1 MMRKLTKKIKRLFI
15 WGLVLLAAY
24 VLASV
29 AWDML
34 HLPQID
40 ELRAKNPKTTAL
52 MEQRKREARAKGQS
66 FSPNQ
71 EFAPYGQISPYL
83 KSAVLVAEDAGFFS
97 HQGID
102 YAEIKEAI
110 KTDWKKKAF
119 ARGASTITMQ
129 LAKNLYLSTSKSL
142 TRKISEAA
150 LARRMDDRLSKAR
163 IFELYLNYIE
173 WGPGL
178 FGCQAASLF
187 YFGCPAAEL
196 SPEQA
201 VRLAS
206 IIINPRR
213 YGPFADSKR
222 MATRRKWI
230 AQKML
235 QFGYLTETE
244 FETLNF

>member
-1 MMRKLTKKIKRLFI
+1 MRKLTDKIKRLTI
-15 WGLVLLAAY
+15 WGLVILTTY

-34 HLPQID
+34 HLPQIE
-40 ELRAKNPKTTAL
+40 ELKTRNPKTTAL
-52 MEQRKREARAKGQS
+52 MEQRRKEAQSRGQS

-71 EFAPYGQISPYL
+71 EFVPYGQISPYL
-83 KSAVLVAEDAGFFS
+83 KNAVLVAEDAAFFS

-102 YAEIKEAI
+102 YGEIKEAI
-110 KTDWKKKAF
+110 KTDWKKKRW

-142 TRKISEAA
+142 TRKISEAV

-178 FGCQAASLF
+178 FGCQAASHF
-187 YFGCPAAEL
+187 YFGCEVSQL
-196 SPEQA
+196 SSEQA
-201 VRLAS
+201 IRMAS

-213 YGPFADSKR
+213 YGPFAESKR
-222 MATRRKWI
+222 MSTRRKWI
-230 AQKML
+230 ADKML
-235 QFGYLTETE
+235 QYGHLTEADYDSLK
-244 FETLNF
+244 F

>member
-1 MMRKLTKKIKRLFI
+1 MRRLTNKIKRLII

-40 ELRAKNPKTTAL
+40 GLKSRNPKTTAL
-52 MEQRKREARAKGQS
+52 MEQRRNEARAKGLP

-71 EFAPYGQISPYL
+71 EFVSYGQISPHL
-83 KSAVLVAEDAGFFS
+83 KNAVLVAEDAGFFS

-102 YAEIKEAI
+102 FGELREAI
-110 KTDWKKKAF
+110 KTDWKKKKW

-142 TRKISEAA
+142 TRKISEAV
-150 LARRMDDRLSKAR
+150 LASRMDDRLSKVR

-173 WGPGL
+173 WGPGM
-178 FGCQAASLF
+178 FGCQAASRF
-187 YFGCPAAEL
+187 YFGCEVSQL
-196 SPEQA
+196 TPEQA
-201 VRLAS
+201 VRMAS

-222 MATRRKWI
+222 MITRRRWI
-230 AQKML
+230 AAKML
-235 QFGYLTETE
+235 EYGHLTQEE
-244 FETLNF
+244 YDRLLF

>member
-1 MMRKLTKKIKRLFI
+1 MRRLTNKIKRLII
-15 WGLVLLAAY
+15 WGLLLLAAY

-40 ELRAKNPKTTAL
+40 GLKTKNPKTTAL
-52 MEQRKREARAKGQS
+52 IEQRRREARARGQS

-71 EFAPYGQISPYL
+71 EFVPFGQISPHL
-83 KSAVLVAEDAGFFS
+83 KNAVLVAEDAGFFS

-102 YAEIKEAI
+102 YAEVREAI
-110 KTDWKKKAF
+110 KADWKKKAF

-142 TRKISEAA
+142 TRKISEAV
-150 LARRMDDRLSKAR
+150 LARRMDDQLSKAR

-178 FGCQAASLF
+178 FGCQAASRF
-187 YFGCPAAEL
+187 YFGCEVSQLTPD
-196 SPEQA
+196 QA
-201 VRLAS
+201 VRMAS

-213 YGPFADSKR
+213 YGPFADGKR
-222 MATRRKWI
+222 MTTRRKWI

-235 QFGYLTETE
+235 EYGHLSEREYRSLSF
-244 FETLNF
+244 

>member
-1 MMRKLTKKIKRLFI
+1 MRKLTNKIKRLII

-34 HLPQID
+34 HLPQIED
-40 ELRAKNPKTTAL
+40 LKTKNPRTTAL
-52 MEQRKREARAKGQS
+52 MEQRRKEARAKGQS

-71 EFAPYGQISPYL
+71 EFVSYGQISPYL

-102 YAEIKEAI
+102 YEELKEAI
-110 KTDWKKKAF
+110 KADWKKKRW

-142 TRKISEAA
+142 TRKISEAV

-178 FGCQAASLF
+178 FGCQAASRF
-187 YFGCPAAEL
+187 YFGCEASQL
-196 SPEQA
+196 TPEQA

-222 MATRRKWI
+222 MITRRKWI

-235 QFGYLTETE
+235 EYGHLSETE
-244 FETLNF
+244 YQAFSF

>member
-1 MMRKLTKKIKRLFI
+1 MRRLTNKIKRLII

-29 AWDML
+29 AWDLL
-34 HLPQID
+34 HLPQIED
-40 ELRAKNPKTTAL
+40 LKTKNPKTTAL
-52 MEQRKREARAKGQS
+52 MEQRRKEARAKGQS

-71 EFAPYGQISPYL
+71 EFVPYGQISPYL
-83 KSAVLVAEDAGFFS
+83 KSAVLVAEDGAFFS

-102 YAEIKEAI
+102 YGEMKEAI
-110 KTDWKKKAF
+110 RTDWKKKAF

-142 TRKISEAA
+142 TRKISEAV
-150 LARRMDDRLSKAR
+150 LARRMDDRLNKAR

-178 FGCQAASLF
+178 FGCQAASRF
-187 YFGCPAAEL
+187 YFGCEVSQL
-196 SPEQA
+196 TPEQA
-201 VRLAS
+201 VRMAS

-213 YGPFADSKR
+213 YGPFADTRR
-222 MATRRKWI
+222 MTTRRKWI
-230 AQKML
+230 AGKML
-235 QFGYLTETE
+235 QYGYLTEAE
-244 FETLNF
+244 YAALLF